1 MGWSFPRSR
10 MQYNLGNMYA
20 NGEGVAE
27 DYAQAH
33 MWNNLFA
40 ARSNGEARENAVELP
55 DLIADGLT
63 PDALNAV
70 ERLARE
76 WDAAHPRKP

>member
-1 MGWSFPRSR
+1 

-20 NGEGVAE
+20 NGEGVPE

-55 DLIADGLT
+55 DRIADELT
-63 PDALNAV
+63 PAALNDAH
-70 ERLARE
+70 RLARE
-76 WDAAHPRKP
+76 WDPAHPREP